1 MTITIIIVLCWIL
14 YKTGKAA
21 AMLEHFRL
29 YPTPKPATAPP
40 EEAPKQPPAKEP
52 QKVKTE
58 LPTLERM
65 QKETIVMN
73 ILSYNQVD
81 NAPDLVKRLSD
92 SELKNIIDRFMSD
105 LEV

>member
-1 MTITIIIVLCWIL
+1 MTITIVIVLCWIL
-14 YKTGKAA
+14 YRTGKAA

-40 EEAPKQPPAKEP
+40 ESPPRQPTPTPKI
-52 QKVKTE
+52 KTE

-65 QKETIVMN
+65 QKESIAMN
-73 ILSYNQVD
+73 ILSYNQVG

-92 SELKNIIDRFMSD
+92 SEIQDIITRFMDD

>member
-1 MTITIIIVLCWIL
+1 MTIIIIIACCWIL

-40 EEAPKQPPAKEP
+40 EEAPKQPP
-52 QKVKTE
+52 VKTE

-65 QKETIVMN
+65 QKEAITMN

-92 SELKNIIDRFMSD
+92 SEIQDIITRFMDD

>member
-1 MTITIIIVLCWIL
+1 MTITIVIVLCWIL
-14 YKTGKAA
+14 YRTGKAA

-40 EEAPKQPPAKEP
+40 ESPPRQPKRPPA
-52 QKVKTE
+52 KTE

-65 QKETIVMN
+65 QQEAIAMN
-73 ILSYNQVD
+73 ILSYNQVG

-92 SELKNIIDRFMSD
+92 SEIQDIITRFMD
-105 LEV
+105 DMEV

>member
-14 YKTGKAA
+14 YRTGKAA

-40 EEAPKQPPAKEP
+40 EEMPKRSPA
-52 QKVKTE
+52 KTE

-65 QKETIVMN
+65 QKEAIAMN
-73 ILSYNQVD
+73 ILSYNQIE
-81 NAPDLVKRLSD
+81 NAADLVKRLSD
-92 SELKNIIDRFMSD
+92 SEIQDIITRFIDDM
-105 LEV
+105 EV

>member
-1 MTITIIIVLCWIL
+1 MTITIVIVCCWIL
-14 YKTGKAA
+14 YRTGKTA

-40 EEAPKQPPAKEP
+40 ESPPRQPTTP
-52 QKVKTE
+52 KVKTE

-65 QKETIVMN
+65 QKESIAMN

-81 NAPDLVKRLSD
+81 NAPNLVKRLSD
-92 SELKNIIDRFMSD
+92 SEIQDIITRFMED
-105 LEV
+105 MEV

>member
-1 MTITIIIVLCWIL
+1 MTIIIVIVFCWIL

-29 YPTPKPATAPP
+29 YPTPKPAAAPP
-40 EEAPKQPPAKEP
+40 ESPPRQPTPTPKA
-52 QKVKTE
+52 KTE

-65 QKETIVMN
+65 QKESIAMN
-73 ILSYNQVD
+73 ILSYNQVG
-81 NAPDLVKRLSD
+81 NAPDLVERLSD
-92 SELKNIIDRFMSD
+92 TELKNIIDRFMDD

>member
-1 MTITIIIVLCWIL
+1 MTIIIVIVLCWIL

-21 AMLEHFRL
+21 AMLEAFRL
-29 YPTPKPATAPP
+29 YPTPTPAAAPP
-40 EEAPKQPPAKEP
+40 EEAPKRPP
-52 QKVKTE
+52 VKTE

-65 QKETIVMN
+65 QKESIAMN

-92 SELKNIIDRFMSD
+92 SEIQDIIKRFMDD

>member
-1 MTITIIIVLCWIL
+1 MLTIIIVSLFCFIL

-29 YPTPKPATAPP
+29 YPTPTPAAAPP
-40 EEAPKQPPAKEP
+40 ESPPRQPTPTPKI
-52 QKVKTE
+52 KTE
-58 LPTLERM
+58 LPTLERI
-65 QKETIVMN
+65 QKEAIAMN

-92 SELKNIIDRFMSD
+92 SEIQDIITRFMDD